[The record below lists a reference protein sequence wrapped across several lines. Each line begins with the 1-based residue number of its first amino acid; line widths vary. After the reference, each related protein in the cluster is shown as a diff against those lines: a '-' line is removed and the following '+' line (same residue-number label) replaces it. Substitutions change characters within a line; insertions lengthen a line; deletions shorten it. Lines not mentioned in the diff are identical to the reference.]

1 MELVSQAFRLNPS
14 QPSPRRA
21 ARELGISRSTLQR
34 RMKDLGLKPYKP
46 KLLLQAFNEDDPD
59 RRLEFCEWILDS
71 TEKDQKTLLD
81 RILWTDEATFQTTNG
96 RVNRHNCVFVG
107 VTPIHTPCDRTRAPC
122 PTNNREGGGVWSNGV
137 VGPFFFEGNVTSDN
151 DLQMLEDSIIAELE
165 KHSNFQTMIWQQEGA
180 PPHDGRAVREYLDII
195 RLPNGWVVGEPS
207 NGQRGLLILLRA
219 ISHYG
224 E

>member
-34 RMKDLGLKPYKP
+34 LMKDLGLKPYKP

-96 RVNRHNCVFVG
+96 RVNRHNCVY
-107 VTPIHTPCDRTRAPC
+107 
-122 PTNNREGGGVWSNGV
+122 WSDTHPHLVIEQELHVPRITVRGEEF
-137 VGPFFFEGNVTSDN
+137 GP
-151 DLQMLEDSIIAELE
+151 M
-165 KHSNFQTMIWQQEGA
+165 
-180 PPHDGRAVREYLDII
+180 
-195 RLPNGWVVGEPS
+195 
-207 NGQRGLLILLRA
+207 GLLAHFSLKVMLHRTMT
-219 ISHYG
+219 SRC
-224 E
+224 